1 MTTEQKQRIMNN
13 YSKFLSRSKY
23 DEKYTPRYGVLPIIK
38 YLPKGKV
45 IWCPFDTKNSEFVI
59 ALKEAGFEVVYSH
72 IAIGQ
77 DFFEYEPTQ
86 WDIIVSNPPFS
97 NKKNVFER
105 CLDFGKPFALLMS
118 NLWLSDSSPSR
129 LFREKELQLLLFNR
143 RIHYDEKNRIPFG
156 SSYFCHNLLPKQILF
171 EELELVKEQRSRMYQ
186 DFE

>member
-1 MTTEQKQRIMNN
+1 MSVN
-13 YSKFLSRSKY
+13 
-23 DEKYTPRYGVLPIIK
+23 DEKFTPRYGVLPIIK